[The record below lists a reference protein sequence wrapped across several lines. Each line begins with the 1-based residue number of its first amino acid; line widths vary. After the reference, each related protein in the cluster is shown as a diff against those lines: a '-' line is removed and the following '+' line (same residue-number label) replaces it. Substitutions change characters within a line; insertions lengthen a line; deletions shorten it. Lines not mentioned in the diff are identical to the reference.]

1 MSDVF
6 DHDDLARLRIA
17 LARIG
22 RTVDRQVRGDALT
35 RTQVSV
41 LGTVARLGPIAMGEL
56 AEIEGVNPTMLS
68 RIVGKLETQGLLA
81 READPGDRRVV
92 RVAVTGDGRRTQEHL
107 RAERTRVLDEHL
119 RRMPEPHGRDLLA
132 ALPAIEALADVL
144 GPRPVRD
151 TPDTDTPDTDPDATA
166 GTDTDPGPGT
176 DRSGGALVADEK
188 VR

>member
-1 MSDVF
+1 MPDVF

-22 RTVDRQVRGDALT
+22 RTVDRQVRGDAMT

-41 LGTVARLGPIAMGEL
+41 LGTVSRLGPIAMGEL

-68 RIVGKLETQGLLA
+68 RIVGKLENGGLLA
-81 READPGDRRVV
+81 RETDPGDRRVV
-92 RVAVTGDGRRTQEHL
+92 RVAATEHGLRTQEHL
-107 RAERTRVLDEHL
+107 RSERTRVLGEHL
-119 RRMPEPHGRDLLA
+119 RRMPESHGRDLLD

-151 TPDTDTPDTDPDATA
+151 T
-166 GTDTDPGPGT
+166 
-176 DRSGGALVADEK
+176 ALADEQA
-188 VR
+188 R

>member
-22 RTVDRQVRGDALT
+22 RTVDRQVRGDAMT

-41 LGTVARLGPIAMGEL
+41 LGTVSRLGPIAMGEL
-56 AEIEGVNPTMLS
+56 AEIEGINPTMLS
-68 RIVGKLETQGLLA
+68 RIVGKLENEGLLA
-81 READPGDRRVV
+81 RETDPGDRRVV
-92 RVAVTGDGRRTQEHL
+92 RVAATEHGLRTQEHL
-107 RAERTRVLDEHL
+107 RSERTRVLGEHL
-119 RRMPEPHGRDLLA
+119 RRMPESHGRDLLD

-151 TPDTDTPDTDPDATA
+151 A
-166 GTDTDPGPGT
+166 
-176 DRSGGALVADEK
+176 ALADEQA
-188 VR
+188 R